1 MKIIDILNKKANETL
16 EDGFKFCFRD
26 EVFTYD
32 KKLDRIH
39 KGNKI
44 FNKQLGEAYQ
54 LEACLN
60 DEILLFQE
68 ETKELEK
75 REENEKDEKIL
86 NNLIN
91 KKEEIL
97 EFKEIKAIVKLLLN
111 VDKKLERLMPKE
123 IYMKMKM
130 EESEEK

>member
-1 MKIIDILNKKANETL
+1 MEL
-16 EDGFKFCFRD
+16 EERL
-26 EVFTYD
+26 
-32 KKLDRIH
+32 KKLLKLSERGID
-39 KGNKI
+39 
-44 FNKQLGEAYQ
+44 GEK
-54 LEACLN
+54 EAA
-60 DEILLFQE
+60 
-68 ETKELEK
+68 T
-75 REENEKDEKIL
+75 KIL